1 MYYSKS
7 AALREHV
14 NTLAAVLIQY
24 KSKNLSDL
32 EYTRKIS
39 CMVTEAY
46 RLRRRNNGKPF
57 VPATVAEWMNMY
69 LNGPSVCKYYK
80 KEPNQI
86 YVPIK
91 INTGY
96 RDAITTLTMVLET
109 IMGTNTASEYF
120 NATDAIEKIRDVGS
134 ANKQLFDMLTHTKLT
149 DKLNIKTAFDIKNF
163 EDLKDYDKVFDAVL
177 PKVIAL
183 ETSSGTVVSIVKAG
197 NSDLGTARSDVMTFN
212 QSDKS
217 SPINEI
223 YTPLFALDSANSCN
237 IINIKKDGSNLIN
250 LHPFL
255 IGGDVQNIYYIMNSA
270 IYKDDQYRLHTLQ
283 SVYVAENTEFLYML
297 DGKTL
302 LAGKDLDKLKIV
314 EGYFCYDKEEYIT
327 DAYIIEDQTLTK
339 TLEFLLLG
347 NTDRTSSQVILLN
360 NFEPGMTA
368 EKIKEYTGMIALT
381 NAITLK
387 KNRNATEATTSA
399 SRGLDY
405 LNRLIKIVTFNKVKE
420 NIAKVRDARVKY
432 LDYVAIGVTIAYII
446 AEQGIAE
453 AGFSSRAALSA
464 AFVPRLIMGA
474 ITVGSLYAINAFKK
488 YQTEQYAK
496 NLLENL

>member
-39 CMVTEAY
+39 GMVTEAY

-69 LNGPSVCKYYK
+69 LNGPNVSKYYK

-120 NATDAIEKIRDVGS
+120 NDDTAKTNIRGAGG
-134 ANKQLFDMLTHTKLT
+134 ANTQLFDMLTHTKLSE
-149 DKLNIKTAFDIKNF
+149 KLDIKTALNIDEFEKLKNYTTVF
-163 EDLKDYDKVFDAVL
+163 EAVL
-177 PKVIAL
+177 PKVIEL
-183 ETSSGTVVSIVKAG
+183 KPTSGTAVSIEQAADS
-197 NSDLGTARSDVMTFN
+197 NTGTARSVAITF
-212 QSDKS
+212 
-217 SPINEI
+217 
-223 YTPLFALDSANSCN
+223 TDSGSNTLAVRYIPVFKLVNTNDCN

-255 IGGDVQNIYYIMNSA
+255 IGGAAADTYFVMNSA
-270 IYKDDQYRLHTLQ
+270 IYKDDKDRLHTLQ
-283 SVYVAENTEFLYML
+283 MVYITDTSEFLYMQ
-297 DGKTL
+297 DGKTF
-302 LAGKDLDKLKIV
+302 LANKDLDKLKIV
-314 EGYFCYDKEEYIT
+314 EGYFCYDKISELT
-327 DAYIIEDQTLTK
+327 DDMIIADQTANK

-347 NTDRTSSQVILLN
+347 QIDKNSTDVATLANFDPAKNAEEIAKYAGMGDDVNTNIGKN
-360 NFEPGMTA
+360 NLSDESA
-368 EKIKEYTGMIALT
+368 
-381 NAITLK
+381 
-387 KNRNATEATTSA
+387 A
-399 SRGLDY
+399 SRGLAY
-405 LNRLIKIVTFNKVKE
+405 FNRLMKDGSLNAVKVKIVK
-420 NIAKVRDARVKY
+420 ARDAREKY
-432 LDYVAIGVTIAYII
+432 IDYLTIALTLAFVI
-446 AEQGIAE
+446 AEQGVNMGLVRTSSIAE
-453 AGFSSRAALSA
+453 AV
-464 AFVPRLIMGA
+464 VPRLIVSAVTIGGLLA
-474 ITVGSLYAINAFKK
+474 TKAFATF
-488 YQTEQYAK
+488 QNNEYAK